1 MILELKINPLIGK
14 INLVE
19 GVGNTV
25 TRAIHGLGGQG
36 FCLTHNRPVTVTGLL
51 VRVVG
56 WRLSVLGEPNI
67 HWCPAKC
74 SEILL
79 DLARSC

>member
-56 WRLSVLGEPNI
+56 W
-67 HWCPAKC
+67 
-74 SEILL
+74 
-79 DLARSC
+79 